1 MNLIIL
7 NILKANV
14 IFFHYSAAAT
24 VHLERA
30 MSFYMLFLI

>member
-14 IFFHYSAAAT
+14 FLFHCSAAAT

-30 MSFYMLFLI
+30 MSFYMLYS